1 LSGSGL
7 LVQQIA
13 SEFIKKK
20 FSIGLV
26 LRCALSVEAATH
38 FYFWLLLTKHSFVE
52 NCAKPSDKQVP
63 VAEPAK
69 DEPCSTSQPSS

>member
-1 LSGSGL
+1 MLWLWFTGAADCFR
-7 LVQQIA
+7 IYN
-13 SEFIKKK
+13 F

-26 LRCALSVEAATH
+26 LRSALSVESATLFFFAAADEAQ
-38 FYFWLLLTKHSFVE
+38 FCGELS
-52 NCAKPSDKQVP
+52 AKPSDKQVP

>member
-1 LSGSGL
+1 
-7 LVQQIA
+7 VQQIA
-13 SEFIKKK
+13 SKFIIF

-26 LRCALSVEAATH
+26 LRSALSVESATL
-38 FYFWLLLTKHSFVE
+38 FVFWLLLTKHSFVE